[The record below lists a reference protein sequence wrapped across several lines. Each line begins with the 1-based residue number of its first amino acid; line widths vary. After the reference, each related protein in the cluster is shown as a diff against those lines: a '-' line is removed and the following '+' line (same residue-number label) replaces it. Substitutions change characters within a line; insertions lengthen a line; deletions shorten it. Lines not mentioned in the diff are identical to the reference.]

1 MSTEEDSILQR
12 ARALPRSGEPER
24 DLWSKIEAALD
35 RSSAAAEPLIR
46 HPWLMAAGVVLVL
59 TSAVSFW
66 LGGVMN
72 TSEPQLAPI
81 NGDMLNR
88 FGPRYSMGPGFGQAR
103 MDLSISVADQLEQVS
118 PATRVLFEQNLELI
132 EDTVY
137 EINTAL
143 RGNPDNDLLQQ
154 LLLSTYTEEL
164 LLLGEMD
171 ALTQYI
177 KEGTEL

>member
-1 MSTEEDSILQR
+1 
-12 ARALPRSGEPER
+12 
-24 DLWSKIEAALD
+24 
-35 RSSAAAEPLIR
+35 
-46 HPWLMAAGVVLVL
+46 
-59 TSAVSFW
+59 
-66 LGGVMN
+66 
-72 TSEPQLAPI
+72 
-81 NGDMLNR
+81 
-88 FGPRYSMGPGFGQAR
+88 MGPGFGQAR